1 VTGDTSQKE
10 ESALARVAAAH
21 RTSRIIV
28 LAFAASVVIY
38 TVIGIALGEGRAER
52 GARAPFLLAGLVLAL
67 GSMAVRRAQ
76 LGRMRLEAVA
86 RRRGAR
92 GLVRHIFIT
101 TLVSSAL
108 AEAAGVL
115 GLVSGLLGG
124 SQLEVIILGV
134 IGLMMVLSNYPRRSA
149 WEDAVEHFAT
159 TLPQ

>member
-21 RTSRIIV
+21 RTSRV

>member
-1 VTGDTSQKE
+1 MTGDTSQKE